1 MIIKSADDKET
12 SLKTLSAILG
22 LPGLSPTTRAMVD
35 QEIRATQTGVEH
47 FVKCETAD
55 FDAVVTQLK
64 AAGAPIIAQ
73 RQREQCV
80 QSSSRSGLTLESAR
94 RSRCRRPGTAAGRTG
109 CDRPTARIK
118 TIHSEANGLRGSVL
132 VDRRRC
138 AQARVAG
145 RATAS
150 AQPPITSSYIVELPS
165 KPIAFDKSPE
175 QRARQGVTRAARAS
189 SS

>member
-1 MIIKSADDKET
+1 MASPLEQNKRHALVLKAFIRTIKSAPEIADYRSYVIVSSKARIDRPKKFDT
-12 SLKTLSAILG
+12 SLVVKADRFLSVFEKDLDSVSLFSLLG
-22 LPGLSPTTRAMVD
+22 AMFSEDHV
-35 QEIRATQTGVEH
+35 
-47 FVKCETAD
+47 
-55 FDAVVTQLK
+55 
-64 AAGAPIIAQ
+64 
-73 RQREQCV
+73 
-80 QSSSRSGLTLESAR
+80 
-94 RSRCRRPGTAAGRTG
+94 
-109 CDRPTARIK
+109 RPTARIK

-175 QRARQGVTRAARAS
+175 QRARQGVTRAARDS